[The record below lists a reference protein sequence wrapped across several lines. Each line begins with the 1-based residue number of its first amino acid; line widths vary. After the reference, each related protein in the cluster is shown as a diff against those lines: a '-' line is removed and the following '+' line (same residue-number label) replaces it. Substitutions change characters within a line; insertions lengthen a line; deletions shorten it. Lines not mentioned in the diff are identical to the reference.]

1 MTLDRSA
8 AAELERP
15 VESVRDLV
23 DFFRAGE
30 KPRANWQ
37 LGMEHENLGLYEASA
52 TPVPFDGEHGI
63 EALLGRYAIDG
74 GWKRVVEAGR
84 VIALDRDGKSI
95 TLEPGG
101 QLELSGRPWAS
112 ALDAAR
118 EFREHL
124 ETLRRVSEPAG
135 IAWLALGMQ
144 PLHDTARAPRIPKE
158 RYRIMREYLPAHGS
172 MALDMM
178 HVTAS
183 VQVSFDFSDED
194 DMRSKLR
201 AALACGPIVSA
212 IYANSSLVGGRSSG
226 YVSKRM
232 IVWRNTDPAR
242 CGPIPFVFEPDFG
255 YARYAEWAL
264 DVPMF
269 FILRGER
276 YVPMRGITFRSYLR
290 DGHAGERA
298 TLADWN
304 RHLTTVFP
312 DVRMKRVIEV
322 RGADSC
328 PAELTCSV
336 PALWKGL
343 LYASAARE
351 AVLALLGG
359 WSAAEREQAY
369 DAIARRGLAAEAAGR
384 KVLDLARE
392 LLGLAHEGL
401 AALAAA
407 GAGAG
412 SQTGGPA
419 DERSLLEPVAA
430 QLARGQSP
438 GQVLLEEWEGPIGHD
453 PDRLIRYARY

>member
-8 AAELERP
+8 GAELERP

-30 KPRANWQ
+30 KPRAQWR
-37 LGMEHENLGLYEASA
+37 LGMEHENLGLYEASFE
-52 TPVPFDGEHGI
+52 PVPFDGERGI
-63 EALLGRYAIDG
+63 EAVLERYARQD
-74 GWKRVVEAGR
+74 GWKRVVESGR
-84 VIALDRDGKSI
+84 LIALDRDGKSI

-101 QLELSGRPWAS
+101 QLELSGRPWAT
-112 ALDAAR
+112 AVDAAR

-124 ETLRRVSEPAG
+124 ATLRRVSEPAG

-158 RYRIMREYLPAHGS
+158 RYHIMREYLPAHGA

-201 AALACGPIVSA
+201 TALACGPIVSA
-212 IYANSSLVGGRSSG
+212 IYANSSLVAGRPSG

-232 IVWRNTDPAR
+232 AVWRHTDPAR

-276 YVPMRGITFRSYLR
+276 YLPMRGVTFRSFLR

-328 PAELTCSV
+328 AADLACSV

-343 LYASAARE
+343 LYDTAARE
-351 AVLALLGG
+351 AAFALLGG

-369 DAIARRGLAAEAAGR
+369 DAVSRRGLAAEAGGR
-384 KVLDLARE
+384 KVVDLARE
-392 LLGLAHEGL
+392 LLDLARDG
-401 AALAAA
+401 LAAA
-407 GAGAG
+407 GSAAGAEAG
-412 SQTGGPA
+412 A
-419 DERSLLEPVAA
+419 ADDERALLEPVAA
-430 QLARGQSP
+430 QLALGRSP
-438 GQVLLEEWEGPIGHD
+438 GQVLLDEWEGALGHA